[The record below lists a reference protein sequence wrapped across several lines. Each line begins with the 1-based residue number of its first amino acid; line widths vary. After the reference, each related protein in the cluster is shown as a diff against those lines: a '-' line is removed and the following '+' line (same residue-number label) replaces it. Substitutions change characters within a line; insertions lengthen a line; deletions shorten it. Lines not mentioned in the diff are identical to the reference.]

1 MCKHIH
7 YLHQHIKN
15 TTTVP
20 HESPFIIDDEN
31 ELILNE
37 VAKKKKKSQTLSL
50 EHRKDEIK
58 RKCLELIDSLKSYRQ
73 CDVLERILK
82 SIPPQLAAADILHAQ
97 EIHFRTTNKGIPSNK
112 NIIPQRFSNAKRKRK
127 LTKTSTVTSQNEDNN
142 TILNIILE
150 HKNLTRSPTEES

>member
-15 TTTVP
+15 TTYTTTVP
-20 HESPFIIDDEN
+20 HESPLIIDDEN

-37 VAKKKKKSQTLSL
+37 VAKTKSQTLSL

-58 RKCLELIDSLKSYRQ
+58 RKCLELIDSLKSDKQ

-82 SIPPQLAAADILHAQ
+82 SIPPQLEAADILNAQ
-97 EIHFRTTNKGIPSNK
+97 EIHFPTTNKHIPPNK
-112 NIIPQRFSNAKRKRK
+112 NIIP
-127 LTKTSTVTSQNEDNN
+127 
-142 TILNIILE
+142 
-150 HKNLTRSPTEES
+150 